1 MNNGF
6 YAFAVKIVHGAMF
19 LMYGLR
25 RPSNENVPKEGGII
39 VCANHS
45 SLLDP
50 VFTAV
55 ALKRKLTFMAKKEL
69 FSFKPFGWL
78 ISSLGAFP
86 VDRGKNDVGA
96 VKTSIKLL
104 KGGHAMLLFPQ
115 GTRCKRADNV
125 EAKHGAVRLA
135 IMTGV
140 PILPVCISEGHSFFG
155 KRGYVKIGEPIDYTE
170 YKGAHL
176 TDEDYTRL
184 SSELMEKIYELS

>member
-6 YAFAVKIVHGAMF
+6 YAFAVKIVHGVMF

-115 GTRCKRADNV
+115 GTRCKRVDNV

-140 PILPVCISEGHSFFG
+140 PILPVCISEGHRFFG

-170 YKGAHL
+170 YKGEHL

>member
-1 MNNGF
+1 MNSGF
-6 YAFAVKIVHGAMF
+6 YAFAVKIVHGVMF
-19 LMYGLR
+19 LLYGLK
-25 RPSNENVPKEGGII
+25 RPSNESVPEEGGII

-55 ALKRKLTFMAKKEL
+55 SLKRKLTFMAKKEL
-69 FSFKPFGWL
+69 FSFKPFGRL

-104 KGGHAMLLFPQ
+104 KGGHAMLMFPQ
-115 GTRCKRADNV
+115 GTRCKKEDNV

-140 PILPVCISEGHSFFG
+140 PILPVHISEGHKIFG
-155 KRGYVKIGEPIDYTE
+155 KRGCVKIGKPIDYSK
-170 YKGAHL
+170 YKGVHL
-176 TDEDYTRL
+176 TDEDYTQL
-184 SSELMEKIYELS
+184 SSELMKKIYELS